1 MYKKEKKKKMF
12 KTSESYIYDI
22 RVRTS
27 TIHFNLSVFL
37 ILCYV
42 RPINIP
48 NTHIQLLRYDM
59 RNVFIIIC
67 KLAYKLYSNIA
78 IAIIWLKQILLNS
91 KCFFT
96 KNS

>member
-48 NTHIQLLRYDM
+48 IYMICETFLLLFVSWHI
-59 RNVFIIIC
+59 N
-67 KLAYKLYSNIA
+67 
-78 IAIIWLKQILLNS
+78 
-91 KCFFT
+91 
-96 KNS
+96 